1 MQNELKIVLGGVCLI
16 LVLHY
21 SQADLPRQL
30 ECWHCSSET
39 SGAEDFCGVTFDED
53 SVPSSEMMK
62 EHNFNVLRNCSS
74 TTHSE
79 HERPVCRK
87 TVEEINGKVVTKRF
101 CYYTNKSDSLDRC
114 MEEPTENNVVRI
126 FCQDCQADR
135 CNSADNHVAAWLG
148 QLLPLFLAKYVRF

>member
-1 MQNELKIVLGGVCLI
+1 MYALI
-16 LVLHY
+16 SITVM
-21 SQADLPRQL
+21 SITDLPRQL

-114 MEEPTENNVVRI
+114 MEDPPRNNVVRI
-126 FCQDCQADR
+126 SVKIVKPIDAIALTIMWQHGLVNFYHFSWPNMYAFR
-135 CNSADNHVAAWLG
+135 CRW
-148 QLLPLFLAKYVRF
+148 